1 MSKDRNEAS
10 PSGEPDDKPG
20 SPQFVGGKLRSR
32 EVLLDW
38 PLRYGG
44 KVYDRITVRRMTTAE
59 VGEFIT
65 AASGEGSKN
74 ARLPMFDCPSEIIDA
89 LDPDDAE
96 RVNEVIRDFLPRLLR
111 QADEPPQ
118 ASGESTSPSSRTY

>member
-1 MSKDRNEAS
+1 MTDDTRKQRPDSK
-10 PSGEPDDKPG
+10 PEP
-20 SPQFVGGKLRSR
+20 PQFIGGKPRSR

-38 PLRYGG
+38 PLRYNG

-65 AASGEGSKN
+65 AASGENATN
-74 ARLPMFDCPSEIIDA
+74 ARLPMFDCPSEIVDA

-96 RVNEVIRDFLPRLLR
+96 RVNEVVRDFLPRALR
-111 QADEPPQ
+111 QAEEPRP
-118 ASGESTSPSSRTY
+118 AVGENTSLSSRTS

>member
-1 MSKDRNEAS
+1 MTDDTRKQKPDSK
-10 PSGEPDDKPG
+10 PEP
-20 SPQFVGGKLRSR
+20 PQFVGGKPRSR

-38 PLRYGG
+38 PLRYNG

-65 AASGEGSKN
+65 AASGENSRD
-74 ARLPMFDCPSEIIDA
+74 ARLPMFDCPPEVVDA

-96 RVNEVIRDFLPRLLR
+96 RVNEVVRDFLPRALR
-111 QADEPPQ
+111 QAEEPRR
-118 ASGESTSPSSRTY
+118 ATGENTSLSSRTP